1 MFKQSFLTSIFV
13 TTIASA
19 AAAGGHNGW
28 VPYTQGE
35 RSFEAYRVLPDGAAK
50 GRVFIIHDW
59 NGLDEY
65 EQNRAQML
73 ADLGYEAVAL
83 DLFGTEAVLNG
94 REDYQRET
102 GALYKDRAEFRARMS
117 AGIEAANAA
126 LGGEGKAFLMGYCF
140 GGAAVLEAARAGFDL
155 DGFVSFHGGLGT
167 PEGQDYSATQAPVLL
182 LHGSADPVSGLD
194 DVAAALGQMQEAG
207 VAHDARIYGGVRH
220 SFTVEGSRDYDAD
233 ADAQAW
239 QALQEFLAEQT
250 S

>member
-1 MFKQSFLTSIFV
+1 MFKHRILTSLLL
-13 TTIASA
+13 TTLAGA
-19 AAAGGHNGW
+19 AVAGGHNGW
-28 VPYTQGE
+28 VPYAHGE

-59 NGLDEY
+59 NGLDDY
-65 EQNRAQML
+65 EQSRAGML

-102 GALYKDRAEFRARMS
+102 GALYKDRAEFRARIA

-126 LGGEGKAFLMGYCF
+126 LGGEGKVFLMGYCF
-140 GGAAVLEAARAGFDL
+140 GGAAVLEGARAGLDL

-167 PEGQDYSATQAPVLL
+167 PEGQDYQNAKGPILL
-182 LHGSADPVSGLD
+182 LHGSADPVSGLA

-207 VAHDARIYGGVRH
+207 VEHDARIYGGVRH
-220 SFTVEGSRDYDAD
+220 SFTVPGSRDFDAD
-233 ADAQAW
+233 ADAQSW
-239 QALQEFLAEQT
+239 TALLEFLEENAQ
-250 S
+250 